1 MSVDLIF
8 KIAGIGI
15 IVSIMHTVLKQANK
29 EDLAHVV
36 TLTAVVV
43 VLAVVAKLVSDLFGS
58 VRTMFQLP

>member
-15 IVSIMHTVLKQANK
+15 IVSIMHIVLKQANK
-29 EDLAHVV
+29 EDLAQVV